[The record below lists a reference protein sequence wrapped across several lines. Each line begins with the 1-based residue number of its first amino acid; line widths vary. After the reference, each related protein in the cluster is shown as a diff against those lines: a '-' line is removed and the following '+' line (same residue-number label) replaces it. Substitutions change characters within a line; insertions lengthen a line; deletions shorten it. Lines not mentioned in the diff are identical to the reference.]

1 MSTENLPQAREILQR
16 LFSLWNCKTD
26 NDLADVL
33 EIPRGTLGSWR
44 SRGNLDWPKIFA
56 KCNGISIDW
65 LLTGTGPMRRGE
77 SAGPAEGEY
86 VTVPYRR
93 QSASAGHG
101 ALVEDRQDEP
111 RRMAFRRDWIDNHLH
126 TTRGGLFLMAAR
138 GESMVP
144 EIKNGD
150 ILLVD
155 SNQTKIRTGDVYVW
169 TYGEGENHEVIVK
182 KANRRIEN
190 GEEIVELISENKD
203 FQGED
208 RVIADKNRH
217 LFKNEGRV
225 VWIGRTLE

>member
-1 MSTENLPQAREILQR
+1 MSSENLLDARNIFDRLAESLGVKKDKEI
-16 LFSLWNCKTD
+16 
-26 NDLADVL
+26 ADFLGV
-33 EIPRGTLGSWR
+33 PAGTFASWK
-44 SRGNLDWPKIFA
+44 SRGVIDIEVMLA
-56 KCNGISIDW
+56 KCRDSVDW
-65 LLTGTGPMRRGE
+65 NYVLTGTGPMRRGE
-77 SAGPAEGEY
+77 APAAEGEY

-111 RRMAFRRDWIDNHLH
+111 RRMAFRRDWIDTHLH
-126 TTRGGLFLMAAR
+126 TIRGGLFLMAAR
-138 GESMVP
+138 GNSMEP
-144 EIKNGD
+144 RILNGD

-182 KANRRIEN
+182 RAKRRSEN
-190 GEEIVELISENKD
+190 GEEIIELNSENKE

-208 RVIADKNRH
+208 RVITDKNRH